1 MNLLQNFKFNI
12 KYKEFYIK
20 IHKIKFDFLIGLNPR

>member
-12 KYKEFYIK
+12 KYKEFFK
-20 IHKIKFDFLIGLNPR
+20 KKHKNLFDLLIGINPR

>member
-12 KYKEFYIK
+12 KYKEFFKK
-20 IHKIKFDFLIGLNPR
+20 IHKKKFDLLIGLNPR